1 MGGRQSEKTDDIQ
14 IILIGDKQEDK
25 GGGGG
30 GNIIWLRGGGK
41 YTPFHSI
48 WLLILQIEISLIHH
62 YCFILSQNELKFM
75 LQLHDIE

>member
-1 MGGRQSEKTDDIQ
+1 MGGRQREKTDDIQ
-14 IILIGDKQEDK
+14 IILIGDKQGDK

-30 GNIIWLRGGGK
+30 KHYLALGKK
-41 YTPFHSI
+41 YTPLHSI
-48 WLLILQIEISLIHH
+48 WLLILQIEISLLHH